1 MEHKKK
7 YRTSDIPNKPGVYV
21 FRDRFRNVIYVGK
34 AKALRKRLAHYFQ
47 ASRRFTTD
55 AKLRSLINCIEYYE
69 LFPVRTEEEA
79 ILLESRFV
87 KQYSPRYNVVLRDDK
102 RFLLIKIDIN
112 SPFPKLQLAR
122 LKKDDGCK
130 YYGPF
135 PQAGVL
141 RETIDCLTRHFGLRS
156 CRPEIPGEKE
166 RKHCLDHIVRY
177 CSAPCVNKINI
188 KGYHQLVGRLVRVIE
203 GDIDEIVHTLT
214 EKMNRYAIQQN
225 YESAARLRDVIEN
238 IKTVF
243 GAQNRTFVNAPVNR
257 YPGLE
262 AVRELQ
268 RVLGLSEPPNVI
280 ECFDISNISGS
291 FAVGSMVRFTD
302 GVPAHKDYRHFRIK
316 QVAGID
322 DFAMMNEVVGR
333 RLKRLDLETNRLPD
347 LIIVDGGLGQLSAA
361 YRALTELGL
370 TKIPLAGLAKKQEE
384 IFVTRSTT
392 PIVLEAHEAS
402 LKLLQCVRDEAHRFA
417 NSFHQGLRRKRIR
430 NSLLDEIPGI
440 GSKRKQQLLKCFG
453 SVTNIRKHTAKEI
466 SSYLPGIGYKLAD
479 EILSYVKGNQHE
491 SRGGQ
496 QLK

>member
-1 MEHKKK
+1 MEHKSR

-47 ASRRFTTD
+47 ASRRYTAD
-55 AKLRSLINCIEYYE
+55 VKVRSLINCIEFYE

-79 ILLESRFV
+79 ILLESRFI

-112 SPFPKLQLAR
+112 SPFPRLQLAR

-141 RETIDCLTRHFGLRS
+141 REMIDSLTRHFGLRS
-156 CRPEIPGEKE
+156 CRAEIPDKKE
-166 RKHCLDHIVRY
+166 RKHCLDHIVRD
-177 CSAPCVNKINI
+177 CSAPCVNKINRE
-188 KGYHQLVGRLVRVIE
+188 GYHQLIRRLMQVIE
-203 GDIDEIVHTLT
+203 GDVDKIMLPLT
-214 EKMNRYAIQQN
+214 EKMNRYAHQQN
-225 YESAARLRDVIEN
+225 YESAAKLRDVIEN

-243 GAQNRTFVNAPVNR
+243 GGQHRTFVNASVNR

-262 AVRELQ
+262 AVKELQ
-268 RVLGLSEPPNVI
+268 EVLRLTVLPNVI

-291 FAVGSMVRFTD
+291 FAVGSMVRFVD
-302 GVPAHKDYRHFRIK
+302 GTPAHKDYRHFRIK
-316 QVAGID
+316 EIVGID

-333 RLKRLDLETNRLPD
+333 RLKRLDLEKRSLPN

-361 YRALTELGL
+361 CRAMEELGL
-370 TKIPLAGLAKKQEE
+370 NKIPMAGLAKKQEE
-384 IFVTRSTT
+384 IFVPGTTT
-392 PIVLEAHEAS
+392 PIILERHEAS
-402 LKLLQCVRDEAHRFA
+402 LKLLQCIRDEAHRFA
-417 NSFHQGLRRKRIR
+417 NSFHQDLRRKRIR
-430 NSLLDEIPGI
+430 NSVLDEIPGI
-440 GSKRKQQLLKCFG
+440 GSKRKQRLLKYFG

-466 SSYLPGIGYKLAD
+466 ANCLPDIGNKLAD
-479 EILSYVKGNQHE
+479 EILSYLKGNQHE
-491 SRGGQ
+491 SSCS
-496 QLK
+496 